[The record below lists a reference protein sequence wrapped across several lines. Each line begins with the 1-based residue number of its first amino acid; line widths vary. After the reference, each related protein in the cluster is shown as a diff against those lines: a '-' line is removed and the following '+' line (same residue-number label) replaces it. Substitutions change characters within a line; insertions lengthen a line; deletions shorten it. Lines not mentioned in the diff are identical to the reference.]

1 MTDRNERILEI
12 RGRERL
18 EEGVRHL
25 RVVATGGREGA
36 LPKYKNRALE
46 LLTLNETLT
55 ETRLRKVRNWLA
67 TGKTKTIE
75 DALTRM
81 ETLIEKER
89 RRKRQ

>member
-36 LPKYKNRALE
+36 LPKYKDRAAE
-46 LLTLNETLT
+46 LLTVNDGLDD
-55 ETRLRKVRNWLA
+55 TRLRKVRMWLA
-67 TGKTKTIE
+67 TGKAKNIE

-81 ETLIEKER
+81 EQLIDKER
-89 RRKRQ
+89 RRTR